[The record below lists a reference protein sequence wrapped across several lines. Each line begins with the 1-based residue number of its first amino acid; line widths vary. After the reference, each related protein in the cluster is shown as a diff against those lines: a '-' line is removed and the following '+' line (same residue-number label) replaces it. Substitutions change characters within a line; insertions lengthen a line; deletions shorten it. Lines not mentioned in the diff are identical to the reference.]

1 MSEQPHSQLPD
12 AWFRSLVER
21 SPEMVFRFR
30 CTEPAGYEYVSPAAL
45 TLTGVPAQAF
55 LDDPETCRNLLA
67 GGPTIVERILAAGDA
82 RQLHTVELR
91 RPDGT
96 TGWIEID
103 AVVVR
108 DAAGVPIAV
117 EGAARDVTS
126 RVVAEREAMLEAR
139 ILASIRDAVIA
150 TDVDGTITFWNTGA
164 ERLLG
169 RRAADMLGGPIRA
182 GIDLSVLAGTEGISA
197 AVRDGTAW
205 EGEVRIRDEDDVERI
220 LGVNLWPQ
228 ADGTAVVSR
237 VYIAWDATAARR
249 SVEAAARLATLVE
262 QADDAI
268 YAVSP
273 EGIVLT
279 WNNGAERLTGIPA
292 GDAIGHRSPLVVPPF
307 DERSGLRRRVF
318 GGEIQRLEDAQ
329 MRRADG
335 SLIPVSILAGPV
347 RGASGEVE
355 ALSVIARDA
364 RVRRDA
370 EQALRFRT
378 AILDAMEDAVIVTEP
393 DRSIVLWS
401 PGAVQV
407 FGIPEAEAL
416 GHTLAEVAP
425 HRVLGT
431 TTDAAIHEIE
441 TGRTFRGDLEYTRP
455 DGTLMVGEI
464 TASSFVG
471 SEGRHLRIAVI
482 RDVTDTRRAT
492 EAAGRLAA
500 IVGTAGDLIATTD
513 LDGRI
518 TSWNSGGEELL
529 ALRATDMLGRTLAAF
544 LAPDSMPLAWGMRGR
559 VLDGGER
566 VAHGELMAV
575 SRDGARI
582 PLWSSLAAVRGPD
595 GAATGISLIA
605 RDLRRRKSLEEQLR
619 QAQKLEAVGRLSGGL
634 AHDFNNLLTAVTGYA
649 HLIEASVP
657 AVGSVAED
665 ARQILR
671 ATSRASELTQ
681 SMLAFSRGRPV
692 EPRVVALD
700 TLVDVTLPMLRR
712 LIPERVELHTSIASG
727 AALTA
732 DPAELELILVNLVIN
747 AAEAMPAG
755 GLLGIDTALVDVD
768 QAFADG
774 HLGVVPGRFAQV
786 EVSDTGIGMTP
797 EVRDHI
803 FEPYFT
809 TKSAGAGT
817 GMGLANVRAS
827 VDRAGGTIWVV
838 SEPGTGTTFRLLF
851 PAVDAPATA
860 SAAAPDPL
868 PRGGS
873 ERILLVEDDPLVR
886 ALSTAVL
893 RRAGYRLTVRSDP
906 REAVDLDPRDFDLL
920 VVDIVMP
927 GLGGTALAGR
937 LRVRRDDLPIVFMT
951 GFTEQSVVGEI
962 EVLTPEPLLQK
973 PFTPAQ
979 LLAAVRSALDRG

>member
-1 MSEQPHSQLPD
+1 MSEQSGPQLPD
-12 AWFRSLVER
+12 PWFRSLVER

-30 CTEPAGYEYVSPAAL
+30 CIDPVGFEYVSPAAL
-45 TLTGVPAQAF
+45 TLTGAPPESF
-55 LDDPETCRNLLA
+55 LEDPETYRRMLDS
-67 GGPTIVERILAAGDA
+67 GPSIVERFLAAGSA
-82 RQLHTVELR
+82 RHLQTERLR

-96 TGWIEID
+96 TVWVEIEG
-103 AVVVR
+103 VVVR
-108 DAAGVPIAV
+108 DAAGTAIAV
-117 EGAARDVTS
+117 EGGVRDVTA
-126 RVVAEREAMLEAR
+126 RVVAQREAMLEAR

-150 TDVDGTITFWNTGA
+150 TDVAGTVTFWNAGA
-164 ERLLG
+164 ERFFG
-169 RRAADMLGGPIRA
+169 RRAEDMLGGPLGA
-182 GIDLSVLAGTEGISA
+182 GVDFSALDGTGGIEA
-197 AVRDGTAW
+197 ALRDGLAW
-205 EGEVRIRDEDDVERI
+205 EGEIRIRDEGDVERI

-228 ADGTAVVSR
+228 ADDAASVSR
-237 VYIAWDATAARR
+237 VYIAWDVTAARR

-268 YAVSP
+268 YAIGPDGV
-273 EGIVLT
+273 VLT
-279 WNNGAERLTGIPA
+279 WNSGAERLTGIPA
-292 GDAIGHRSPLVVPPF
+292 LDAIGHQSPLVEPPF
-307 DERSGLRRRVF
+307 DERSDLRRRVF
-318 GGEIQRLEDAQ
+318 GGEIQRLEGAQ

-347 RGASGEVE
+347 RGPSGEVE

-401 PGAVQV
+401 PGAVQL

-482 RDVTDTRRAT
+482 RDVTETRRAT

-500 IVGTAGDLIATTD
+500 IVETVGDLIATTD
-513 LDGRI
+513 LEGRI
-518 TSWNSGGEELL
+518 TSWNSGGEALL
-529 ALRATDMLGRTLAAF
+529 ALRSTEMMGRTLAAF
-544 LAPDSMPLAWGMRGR
+544 LAPESMPVAWGMRGR
-559 VLDGGER
+559 VVDGAER

-575 SRDGARI
+575 AKDGARV
-582 PLWSSLAAVRGPD
+582 PLLSSLAAVRGAD
-595 GAATGISLIA
+595 GVATGISLIA
-605 RDLRRRKSLEEQLR
+605 RDIRRRKSLEEQLR
-619 QAQKLEAVGRLSGGL
+619 QAHKLEAVGRLSGGL
-634 AHDFNNLLTAVTGYA
+634 AHDFNELMTAVTGYA
-649 HLIEASVP
+649 HLIEAAVP
-657 AVGSVAED
+657 AGGSVAED

-671 ATSRASELTQ
+671 ATGRASELTQ
-681 SMLAFSRGRPV
+681 SMLAFSRGRPL
-692 EPRVVALD
+692 EPRVVSLD
-700 TLVDVTLPMLRR
+700 DLVDEMLPMLRR
-712 LIPERVELHTSIASG
+712 LIPERVELHTSIASD

-755 GLLGIDTALVDVD
+755 GLLGIDTSLVDIG

-774 HLGVVPGRFAQV
+774 HLGIVPGRFAQV
-786 EVSDTGIGMTP
+786 EVSDTGVGMTP

-809 TKSAGAGT
+809 TKPAGAAT

-827 VDRAGGTIWVV
+827 VDRAGGTVWVV
-838 SEPGTGTTFRLLF
+838 SEPGNGTTFRLLF
-851 PAVDAPATA
+851 PAVDAPASA
-860 SAAAPDPL
+860 PAAAPDPM

-906 REAVDLDPRDFDLL
+906 REAVDLDPRDHDLMVL
-920 VVDIVMP
+920 DMVMP
-927 GLGGTALAGR
+927 GLGGTALAAR
-937 LRVRRDDLPIVFMT
+937 LRERRDDLPIVFMT
-951 GFTEQSVVGEI
+951 GFTERSIADEI
-962 EVLTPEPLLQK
+962 DPLTQEPLLQK

-979 LLAAVRSALDRG
+979 LLAAVRTALDRG